1 MSSGSGEEPRPP
13 DEAAEDQSTNELGF
27 RDVDEEGDYDESRG
41 SQGGASRGGAQGDS
55 PPDEREGDA

>member
-1 MSSGSGEEPRPP
+1 MSGGDEPRRPP

-41 SQGGASRGGAQGDS
+41 GQGDS
-55 PPDEREGDA
+55 PSRPAERERDE

>member
-1 MSSGSGEEPRPP
+1 MSGGEEPRRPP

-41 SQGGASRGGAQGDS
+41 GQGGS
-55 PPDEREGDA
+55 PSAPPEREGDE